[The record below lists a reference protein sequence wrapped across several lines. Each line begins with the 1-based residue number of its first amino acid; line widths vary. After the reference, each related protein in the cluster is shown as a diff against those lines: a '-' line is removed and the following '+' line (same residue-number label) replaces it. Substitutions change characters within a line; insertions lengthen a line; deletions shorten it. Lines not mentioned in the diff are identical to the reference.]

1 MVEAKDVIGGVA
13 ILGGLALG
21 FMLLTKKSDTPLP
34 DSGGS
39 GGASPFDIGSFLG
52 GNDTNPL
59 LDFIKSAQEQQNTQG
74 APAGTKKA
82 ASLSDVNDYLTQYF
96 GQPIASY
103 AGSMGDIETLRPLP
117 GYNQGAAS
125 RAIEAASVE
134 SGAGNFSIA
143 SGGVASIP
151 SAYASNVPALQAAG
165 LFGNPAPVPSGGS
178 SSGGGSGYA
187 SGNYSGA
194 NATKKATSS
203 PVAVNYTPAPPPG
216 AIGQN
221 ANGSY
226 IYGFSKK

>member
-21 FMLLTKKSDTPLP
+21 FMLLTKSRTPRYP
-34 DSGGS
+34 TAAAPAGF
-39 GGASPFDIGSFLG
+39 PFDIGSFLG

-125 RAIEAASVE
+125 AQSRRPAWKAALEIS
-134 SGAGNFSIA
+134 A
-143 SGGVASIP
+143 SPAVAWPP
-151 SAYASNVPALQAAG
+151 SPR
-165 LFGNPAPVPSGGS
+165 PMPP
-178 SSGGGSGYA
+178 
-187 SGNYSGA
+187 
-194 NATKKATSS
+194 TSR
-203 PVAVNYTPAPPPG
+203 PCKPPG
-216 AIGQN
+216 SLAIPPLSPAVARPAVAAPATRPAITAGPMRPKRPL
-221 ANGSY
+221 ARPSP
-226 IYGFSKK
+226 